1 MAKAAN
7 NTTNNNSKSQTT
19 KTATAQDN
27 TNGNGLVQS
36 GKGGEKKLRLM
47 DLQATS
53 ADIWDKKY
61 RLKDKNGKAV
71 DEATNDTFER
81 VATALSG
88 VEQTEVLQEHWYKR
102 FVWALE
108 HGALPAGRIISN
120 AGAQA

>member
-53 ADIWDKKY
+53 ADIWDKK
-61 RLKDKNGKAV
+61 
-71 DEATNDTFER
+71 
-81 VATALSG
+81 
-88 VEQTEVLQEHWYKR
+88 
-102 FVWALE
+102 
-108 HGALPAGRIISN
+108 
-120 AGAQA
+120 